1 MISVSR
7 YYCYIT
13 NIGIILILMIYL
25 YLQSSENY
33 EYQSSEKQTIDVA
46 SVKSTWVILG
56 FADIRY
62 LPVDRLSAL
71 RYEDHVIMALDV
83 SSYENLIKKN
93 YHKIIV
99 R

>member
-1 MISVSR
+1 
-7 YYCYIT
+7 
-13 NIGIILILMIYL
+13 MIYL

-33 EYQSSEKQTIDVA
+33 EYQISEKQTIDVA

-62 LPVDRLSAL
+62 LPVGKMWYDRLSAL

-93 YHKIIV
+93 YHETIV